1 MRELGL
7 IYFILL
13 SGGILLY
20 KGVDFVTACYF
31 ALLIT
36 GMLAYLY
43 VNILELKKPNV
54 DGNQQKANNT
64 LEK

>member
-7 IYFILL
+7 MYFILL

-31 ALLIT
+31 AVLIT
-36 GMLAYLY
+36 GMIAYLY

-54 DGNQQKANNT
+54 DGNQQKATND
-64 LEK
+64 

>member
-20 KGVDFVTACYF
+20 KGVNFVTACYF

-43 VNILELKKPNV
+43 VNILELKRPSN
-54 DGNQQKANNT
+54 DGSRQKVTND
-64 LEK
+64 

>member
-31 ALLIT
+31 AVLIT

>member
-20 KGVDFVTACYF
+20 KGVDFVTASYF
-31 ALLIT
+31 AVLIA

-43 VNILELKKPNV
+43 VNIMELKRPSN
-54 DGNQQKANNT
+54 DGSRQKVTNDLKN
-64 LEK
+64 

>member
-7 IYFILL
+7 MYFILL

-31 ALLIT
+31 AVLIT
-36 GMLAYLY
+36 GMIAYLY

>member
-31 ALLIT
+31 AILIT
-36 GMLAYLY
+36 GMIAYLY
-43 VNILELKKPNV
+43 VNILELKRPSN
-54 DGNQQKANNT
+54 DGSRQKVTND
-64 LEK
+64 

>member
-31 ALLIT
+31 AVLIT
-36 GMLAYLY
+36 GMIAYLY
-43 VNILELKKPNV
+43 VNILELRKPNV

>member
-36 GMLAYLY
+36 GMIAYLY

>member
-1 MRELGL
+1 MREIGL

-36 GMLAYLY
+36 GMIAYLY
-43 VNILELKKPNV
+43 VNILELKRPSN
-54 DGNQQKANNT
+54 DGSRQKVT
-64 LEK
+64 K

>member
-36 GMLAYLY
+36 GMIAYLY

-54 DGNQQKANNT
+54 DGNQQKATND
-64 LEK
+64 

>member
-7 IYFILL
+7 MYFILL

-31 ALLIT
+31 AVLIT
-36 GMLAYLY
+36 GMIAYLY
-43 VNILELKKPNV
+43 VNILELKKAKSATT
-54 DGNQQKANNT
+54 DKATND
-64 LEK
+64 

>member
-7 IYFILL
+7 MYFILL

-31 ALLIT
+31 AVLIT
-36 GMLAYLY
+36 GMIAYLY
-43 VNILELKKPNV
+43 VNILELKRPSN
-54 DGNQQKANNT
+54 DGSRQKVTND
-64 LEK
+64 